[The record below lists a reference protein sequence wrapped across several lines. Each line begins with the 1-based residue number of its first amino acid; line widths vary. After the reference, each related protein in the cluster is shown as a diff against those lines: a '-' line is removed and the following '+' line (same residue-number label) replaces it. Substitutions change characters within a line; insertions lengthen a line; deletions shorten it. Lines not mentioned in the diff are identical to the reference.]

1 MRGKRTA
8 TALLTVMAATALLC
22 LSQGHAAIPYTINYQ
37 GYLVTAAGDPVSG
50 QVPMRFSLY
59 ANEPDLTPLWT
70 ETQTVT
76 VDSGVYSV
84 VLGAVNTDLKL
95 LPFDVPYYLGVTVR
109 TDQEMLP
116 RQKLTSVGYAFR
128 TRDADRADT
137 LDGSHATDFASSGHA
152 HDTTYVRKNEANSVT
167 SSMII
172 DGTITSADVAFNY
185 AASTAKGGAA
195 SDLACA
201 GCVSAGE
208 LVLPLDLSAS
218 TAATTAVLKATNAG
232 AGYGLYG
239 YSLTNYG
246 VYGYSS
252 SVPGVFGYSLSSQG
266 VSGVNGS
273 WGNYGYL
280 GSSDYG
286 AYGHAYRATSYGVYG
301 KHDTSGKYGALGGSA
316 YAGYFNGQ
324 LYIQENMAGMSYAL
338 KLDNQI
344 ADINMGYGTGIL
356 FSTGGSGA
364 TRGKGALVYETTD
377 TWNRGSFHFL
387 QEQTADAT
395 NPVMTA
401 GSNTALT
408 IRNNGFVGIGQR
420 FPQNLLDIRSLS
432 DAFVSLDRS
441 TDRLGGITFKENG
454 VTQWIF
460 PFFRGW
466 QSDNLIVRDEAH
478 LTDVMTFQYGTAKVG
493 VGTSVPAER
502 LEVAGNLKVSGSG
515 TSVVFPD
522 GTRQARAAPGG
533 GAGFPRPA
541 YDSGWHEMTAG
552 QTLAYYHNL
561 LLDIEDYVVRLD
573 QRDAVFGV
581 SNYKIGGDE
590 DSWPTLPPG
599 SPPVYFGRGI
609 YWHSLTT
616 QAVQVTRLPIDGDF
630 TLEVRVRIWL
640 Q

>member
-1 MRGKRTA
+1 MGAKRII
-8 TALLTVMAATALLC
+8 TALLTLIASIALFC
-22 LSQGHAAIPYTINYQ
+22 LSHGYAEIPYTINYQ

-76 VDSGVYSV
+76 VDNGVYSV

-441 TDRLGGITFKENG
+441 TNFSGGIRFKEKAS
-454 VTQWIF
+454 TQWTF
-460 PFFRGW
+460 PYFRGSE
-466 QSDNLIVRDEAH
+466 SDNLIIRDEVLGA
-478 LTDVMTFQYGTAKVG
+478 DVMTFQYGTGKVG
-493 VGTSVPAER
+493 VGTSAPAER
-502 LEVAGNLKVSGSG
+502 LEVAGNLKVSGTGSG
-515 TSVVFPD
+515 IVFPD
-522 GTRQARAAPGG
+522 GSKQTTAAPGG
-533 GAGFPRPA
+533 GGRLPRPTHTSLWLSIA
-541 YDSGWHEMTAG
+541 AGEEM
-552 QTLAYYHNL
+552 LVYHGLEGNIDNYL
-561 LLDIEDYVVRLD
+561 VQLD
-573 QRDAVFGV
+573 QRRTNYGTTNYLDSGDMDTWPGEGGPIPTMIRGV
-581 SNYKIGGDE
+581 
-590 DSWPTLPPG
+590 
-599 SPPVYFGRGI
+599 
-609 YWHSLTT
+609 YWRNLTT
-616 QAVQVTRLPIDGDF
+616 TSVTVVRGYTDSAASV
-630 TLEVRVRIWL
+630 EVRLRIWVYE
-640 Q
+640 